1 MFSLSLNE
9 HQQEQEQQQ
18 EQNLGTVA
26 ELYYNNQFWIAVC
39 QPK

>member
-26 ELYYNNQFWIAVC
+26 ELYYNNQLWIAVC